1 MYYGQTTREIIG
13 YDEYDCPIYRDEND
27 VIIHTGPREC
37 EFIKIDEKEHLK
49 GR

>member
-1 MYYGQTTREIIG
+1 MYSGQVTREIIG
-13 YDEYDCPIYRDEND
+13 YDEYDYPIYRDEND